1 MKISRDFTANIT
13 IVHQNKVL
21 LHFHKDLKRWLPVGG
36 HIEKDELPEEAAI
49 REAGEEAGL
58 EIELYDNDK
67 ASSLSDSRQSRL
79 KMPMHIFLEDIHED
93 HQHIDFIYYAKANT
107 FRLNPAEEETNELR
121 WFTVGELDELDAGQ
135 PIKYIAREALELLGE
150 KK

>member
-1 MKISRDFTANIT
+1 MKTTRDFTTNIT
-13 IVHQNKVL
+13 IVYQDKVL

-49 REAGEEAGL
+49 REAREEAGL
-58 EIELYDNDK
+58 EIQLYDNDK
-67 ASSLSDSRQSRL
+67 AGGLSDSRQSRL
-79 KMPMHIFLEDIHED
+79 KLPMHIFLEDIHEG

-107 FRLNPAEEETNELR
+107 FELNPAEDETAELR
-121 WFTVGELDELDAGQ
+121 WFATEEINELDAGQ

-150 KK
+150 KI

>member
-1 MKISRDFTANIT
+1 MKNTRDFTANIT
-13 IVHQNKVL
+13 IVHDNKVL

-49 REAGEEAGL
+49 REAREEAGL

-67 ASSLSDSRQSRL
+67 ADRIADARQSRL
-79 KMPMHIFLEDIHED
+79 KMPMHIFLEDIHEG

-107 FRLNPAEEETNELR
+107 FELNPEEDESVELR
-121 WFTVGELDELDAGQ
+121 WFTAEELDKLDAGQ
-135 PIKYIAREALELLGE
+135 PIKYIAREALELLGG